1 MTQGT
6 WRQGQTC
13 KVGLKW
19 GWISYLLPG
28 GKAIVTLDDGGQ
40 ETVPV
45 GDLVDPTI
53 SVGSKQWPSENVRPS
68 GG

>member
-1 MTQGT
+1 MTPRQ

-13 KVGLKW
+13 KVGQKW
-19 GWISYLLPG
+19 GWVSYLLPKG
-28 GKAIVTLDDGGQ
+28 DAIVTLDDGGQ

-53 SVGSKQWPSENVRPS
+53 SVGSKQWPSGNVRPY

>member
-1 MTQGT
+1 MTPRQ

-13 KVGLKW
+13 KVGKKW
-19 GWISYLLPG
+19 GWVSYLLPKG
-28 GKAIVTLDDGGQ
+28 DAIVTLDDGGQ

-45 GDLVDPTI
+45 DDLVDPTI
-53 SVGSKQWPSENVRPS
+53 SVGSKQWPSGNVRPF

>member
-19 GWISYLLPG
+19 GWISYLLPSDQ
-28 GKAIVTLDDGGQ
+28 AIVTLDDGGQ

>member
-1 MTQGT
+1 MALRP
-6 WRQGQTC
+6 WKQGQTC
-13 KVGLKW
+13 KVGRQW

-28 GKAIVTLDDGGQ
+28 SKAIVTLDDGGQ

-53 SVGSKQWPSENVRPS
+53 SVESKQWPSGNVRPY